1 MKTQKQREHSMS
13 LRRTL
18 VVTVLLLGLAATPGA
33 TFAQTNIQTRSIGDL
48 TAAYDA
54 LEAELLRRV
63 KIQIGDR
70 DPELGKTALALAHIG
85 SKKAVP
91 LFLENITVFP
101 DSPAKKIGDFYP
113 VRLVTSVNYKNVFIM
128 PIALFELG
136 NNVPLER
143 CVSEIGKAEDES
155 LRESLLT
162 SLARRLH
169 GETFMNEVRTRAA
182 TQDGKEKWGR
192 LLNQM
197 LKAQESAPQQPAQP
211 RASR

>member
-1 MKTQKQREHSMS
+1 MS

-18 VVTVLLLGLAATPGA
+18 FAVGLLLGLAVIPEA

-48 TAAYDA
+48 TATYDA

-70 DPELGKTALALAHIG
+70 DPELIQTALALAHIG

-91 LFLENITVFP
+91 LFLENIAIVP
-101 DSPAKKIGDFYP
+101 DYPAEKVGDFYP
-113 VRLVTSVNYKNVFIM
+113 VRVVRASGYRNVFIM
-128 PIALFELG
+128 PIVLFELG

-143 CVSEIGKAEDES
+143 CVSEIGKAEDKS
-155 LRESLLT
+155 LRETLLT

-169 GETFMNEVRTRAA
+169 GEAFMDEVRTRAA

-197 LKAQESAPQQPAQP
+197 LKAQEPATQQ
-211 RASR
+211 R

>member
-1 MKTQKQREHSMS
+1 MKTQEQRERSMS

-18 VVTVLLLGLAATPGA
+18 FAVGLLLGLAVIPEA

-48 TAAYDA
+48 TATYDA

-70 DPELGKTALALAHIG
+70 DPELIQTALALAHIG

-91 LFLENITVFP
+91 LFLENIAIVP
-101 DSPAKKIGDFYP
+101 DYPAEKVGDFYP
-113 VRLVTSVNYKNVFIM
+113 VRVVRASGYRNVFIM
-128 PIALFELG
+128 PIVLFELG

-155 LRESLLT
+155 LRETLLT

-169 GETFMNEVRTRAA
+169 GEAFMDEVRTRAA

-197 LKAQESAPQQPAQP
+197 LKAQEPATQQ
-211 RASR
+211 R

>member
-1 MKTQKQREHSMS
+1 MKTQEQRERSMS

-18 VVTVLLLGLAATPGA
+18 FAVGLLLGLAVIPEA

-48 TAAYDA
+48 TATYDA

-70 DPELGKTALALAHIG
+70 DPELIQTALALAHIG

-91 LFLENITVFP
+91 LFLENIAIVP
-101 DSPAKKIGDFYP
+101 DYPAEKVGDFYP
-113 VRLVTSVNYKNVFIM
+113 VRVVRASGYRNVFIM
-128 PIALFELG
+128 PIVLFELG

-143 CVSEIGKAEDES
+143 CVSEIGKAEDKS
-155 LRESLLT
+155 LRETLLT

-169 GETFMNEVRTRAA
+169 GEAFMDEVRTRAA

-197 LKAQESAPQQPAQP
+197 LKAQEPATQQ
-211 RASR
+211 R

>member
-1 MKTQKQREHSMS
+1 MS

-18 VVTVLLLGLAATPGA
+18 VVTGLLLGLAATPEA

-63 KIQIGDR
+63 KIQISDR
-70 DPELGKTALALAHIG
+70 DPELIQTALALAHIG

-91 LFLENITVFP
+91 LFLENIAIVP
-101 DSPAKKIGDFYP
+101 DYPAEKVGDFYP
-113 VRLVTSVNYKNVFIM
+113 VRVVRASGYRNVFIM
-128 PIALFELG
+128 PIVLFELG

-169 GETFMNEVRTRAA
+169 GKAFMDEVRTRAA

-197 LKAQESAPQQPAQP
+197 LKAQEPASQQ
-211 RASR
+211 R

>member
-1 MKTQKQREHSMS
+1 MS

-18 VVTVLLLGLAATPGA
+18 FAVGLLLGLAVIPEA

-48 TAAYDA
+48 TATYDA

-70 DPELGKTALALAHIG
+70 DPELGKTVLALAHIG

-91 LFLENITVFP
+91 LFLENIAIVP
-101 DSPAKKIGDFYP
+101 DYPAEKVGDFYP
-113 VRLVTSVNYKNVFIM
+113 VRVVRASGYRNVFIM
-128 PIALFELG
+128 PIVLFELG

-143 CVSEIGKAEDES
+143 CVSEIGKAEDKS
-155 LRESLLT
+155 LRETLLT

-169 GETFMNEVRTRAA
+169 GEAFMDEVRTRAA

-197 LKAQESAPQQPAQP
+197 LKAQEPATQQ
-211 RASR
+211 R

>member
-1 MKTQKQREHSMS
+1 MS
-13 LRRTL
+13 LRGTL
-18 VVTVLLLGLAATPGA
+18 VVAVLLLGLAITPRATL
-33 TFAQTNIQTRSIGDL
+33 AQTNIQTRSIGDL

-63 KIQIGDR
+63 KIQISDR
-70 DPELGKTALALAHIG
+70 DPELIQTALALAHIG

-91 LFLENITVFP
+91 LFLENIAIVP
-101 DSPAKKIGDFYP
+101 DYPAEKVGDFYP
-113 VRLVTSVNYKNVFIM
+113 VRVVRASGYRNVFIM
-128 PIALFELG
+128 PIVLFELG

-169 GETFMNEVRTRAA
+169 GKAFMDEVRTRAA

-197 LKAQESAPQQPAQP
+197 LKAQEPATQQ
-211 RASR
+211 R

>member
-1 MKTQKQREHSMS
+1 MS

-18 VVTVLLLGLAATPGA
+18 FAVGLLLGLAVIPEA

-48 TAAYDA
+48 TATYDA

-70 DPELGKTALALAHIG
+70 DPELIQTALALAHIG

-91 LFLENITVFP
+91 LFLENIAIVP
-101 DSPAKKIGDFYP
+101 DYPAEKVGDFYP
-113 VRLVTSVNYKNVFIM
+113 VRVVRASGYRNVFIM
-128 PIALFELG
+128 PIVLFELG

-155 LRESLLT
+155 LRETLLT

-169 GETFMNEVRTRAA
+169 GEAFMDEVRTRAA

-197 LKAQESAPQQPAQP
+197 LKAQEPATQQ
-211 RASR
+211 R

>member
-1 MKTQKQREHSMS
+1 MKIQKQREHSMS

-18 VVTVLLLGLAATPGA
+18 VVTGLLLGLAATPEA

-70 DPELGKTALALAHIG
+70 DPELIQTALALAHIG

-91 LFLENITVFP
+91 LFLENIAIVP
-101 DSPAKKIGDFYP
+101 DYPAEKVGDFYP
-113 VRLVTSVNYKNVFIM
+113 VRVVRASGYRNVFIM
-128 PIALFELG
+128 PIVLFELG

-155 LRESLLT
+155 LRETLLT

-169 GETFMNEVRTRAA
+169 GEAFMDEVRTRAA

-197 LKAQESAPQQPAQP
+197 LKAQEPATQQ
-211 RASR
+211 R

>member
-1 MKTQKQREHSMS
+1 M
-13 LRRTL
+13 LFAAG
-18 VVTVLLLGLAATPGA
+18 LLLGLAVIPRATL
-33 TFAQTNIQTRSIGDL
+33 AQTNIQTRSIGDL

-63 KIQIGDR
+63 KIQISDR
-70 DPELGKTALALAHIG
+70 DPELIQTALALAHIG

-91 LFLENITVFP
+91 LFLENIAIVP
-101 DSPAKKIGDFYP
+101 DYPAEKVGDFYP
-113 VRLVTSVNYKNVFIM
+113 VRVVRASGYRNVFIM
-128 PIALFELG
+128 PIVLFELG

-211 RASR
+211 RASC

>member
-18 VVTVLLLGLAATPGA
+18 VVTGLLLGLAATPEA

-63 KIQIGDR
+63 KIQISDR

-85 SKKAVP
+85 SKKAIP
-91 LFLENITVFP
+91 LFFENITAFP
-101 DSPAKKIGDFYP
+101 DYPEKKVGNVYP
-113 VRLVTSVNYKNVFIM
+113 VKCVSSVNHENLFTV
-128 PIALFELG
+128 PIALLRLG

-143 CVSEIGKAEDES
+143 CVSEIGKAQDGS
-155 LRESLLT
+155 LRETLLT
-162 SLARRLH
+162 YLAQKLH
-169 GETFMNEVRTRAA
+169 GKTFMNEVRARAA
-182 TQDGKEKWGR
+182 TQEGKEKWGR

-197 LKAQESAPQQPAQP
+197 LKAQESAPQQ
-211 RASR
+211 R